1 MYFFCGIEL
10 ENKSPQSAYSSE
22 KIGNDLMPHLR
33 KKMKVFIPILSDK
46 ILLARENVENKISPK
61 DDGLYITLE
70 MIKQKV
76 QWRRK
81 ELNEA
86 VS

>member
-22 KIGNDLMPHLR
+22 KIEKDLMPYLR

-46 ILLARENVENKISPK
+46 ILLAREN
-61 DDGLYITLE
+61 
-70 MIKQKV
+70 
-76 QWRRK
+76 
-81 ELNEA
+81 A
-86 VS
+86 